1 MSLVESK
8 PISSILPINGEIYVA
23 PASQAIK
30 AWWTEKIKVTFVL
43 IPSSVNALQALIPS
57 IVIGNLITIFLWI
70 LANSKAWAIMSS
82 ALPSLTSAEIGPS
95 TSEVISVITSF
106 KALPSLAIN
115 EGLVVTPLTT
125 PHEAASLISSKL
137 AVSINNL
144 IFNLLYFLNFW
155 LYLSIV

>member
-1 MSLVESK
+1 
-8 PISSILPINGEIYVA
+8 
-23 PASQAIK
+23 
-30 AWWTEKIKVTFVL
+30 
-43 IPSSVNALQALIPS
+43 
-57 IVIGNLITIFLWI
+57 
-70 LANSKAWAIMSS
+70 MSS

-106 KALPSLAIN
+106 KSLPSLAIN

-144 IFNLLYFLNFW
+144 IFNLLYFLNF
-155 LYLSIV
+155 